1 MNEEINQI
9 LEGEQKEPT
18 ELEKQLSSLP
28 REELEALAKNVVKVR
43 QAQAI
48 NPRLKFKKDQPKQMK
63 FIDNS
68 HFISIALCGNQFG
81 KSFSMAFKGCS
92 VAVGEDKD
100 APHQP
105 DPARQLEILFVGP
118 SWEKITEAIQKDVLS
133 MLRDDEIIKKVKV
146 NNYIKKLTVKAP
158 NGGITNMVFMPS
170 SVDKKEDSQEFEGS
184 KYHYVFVDE
193 GISPELFRKIL
204 VRLGSLQGRFY
215 QAFTR
220 IPENMH
226 LAHHLIDLEKGT
238 GEFKNL
244 LDKGWV
250 QIIQASTLENKYLDD
265 YSKQVFISGQGTEQ
279 DEKLFEE
286 YSATEDKVKKQELLE
301 KMTENFK
308 ARILGIV
315 DKPAGACFNFRE
327 KVGEDNYNM
336 FSFQELLEIMSQ
348 EKGRWDLCH
357 DYGQSAPATWLLLWT
372 SSRTGTTYVVDEVY
386 RANMSIQQSAEECYD
401 MLRRWKCYGHVKCC
415 FADKQIRDPGRKDKR
430 TDTGVTILGQYKSKY
445 TENGDPC
452 FPMNM
457 QWICRQSDKNNKQH
471 TMALLAEMVEE
482 ENLFTKGKPYIR
494 WSHKCGNSVKEMKL
508 LRWSTKIHKQ
518 SGASYEDT
526 EGHDHSIDPIRYFIN
541 NKVNYAIWVHRHK
554 KQMEFNSLS
563 YEVGGSGNPLFNI

>member
-1 MNEEINQI
+1 MIEEENQN
-9 LEGEQKEPT
+9 PT
-18 ELEKQLSSLP
+18 EIEKQLAALP
-28 REELEALAKNVVKVR
+28 KDKLEKIAEKLSKVR
-43 QAQAI
+43 KAQAI

-63 FIDNS
+63 FIDDS
-68 HFISIALCGNQFG
+68 HPISIALCGNQFG

-92 VAVGEDKD
+92 ISVGEDKG

-133 MLRDDEIIKKVKV
+133 MLREDEIVKKVKV
-146 NNYIKKLTVKAP
+146 NNYIKKLIVKAP
-158 NGGITNMVFMPS
+158 NGGLTNMVFMPS
-170 SVDKKEDSQEFEGS
+170 SVDRQESSQEFEGS

-204 VRLGSLQGRFY
+204 VRLGSLKGRFY

-226 LAHHLIDLEKGT
+226 LAHHLIDLEKGI

-244 LDKGWV
+244 LEKGWI
-250 QIIQASTLENKYLDD
+250 QIIQATTLENKYLDD
-265 YSKQVFISGQGTEQ
+265 YSKEMFITGQGTAE
-279 DEKLFEE
+279 DEKLYPLYEKE
-286 YSATEDKVKKQELLE
+286 KDPTKKQDILN
-301 KMTENFK
+301 KMSENFK

-315 DKPAGACFNFRE
+315 DRPAGACFNFRE
-327 KVGEDNYNM
+327 KIGEEDYNM
-336 FSFQELLEIMSQ
+336 FSFQELYNVMKS

-357 DYGQSAPATWLLLWT
+357 DYGQSDPATWILTWT

-386 RANMSIQQSAEECYD
+386 RPDMSIQQSAEECYN
-401 MLRRWKCYGHVKCC
+401 MLRRWKAYGHVKCC
-415 FADKQIRDPGRKDKR
+415 FADKQIKDRGRKDKR
-430 TDTGVTILGQYKSKY
+430 TDLGITILDQYKSKHA
-445 TENGDPC
+445 ENGDPC

-471 TMALLAEMVEE
+471 TLALLAEMIEE
-482 ENLFTKGKPYIR
+482 DNVFTKGKPYIR
-494 WSHKCGNSVKEMKL
+494 WSYKCGNSVKELKL
-508 LRWSTKIHKQ
+508 LRWAKKTHKQ

-526 EGHDHSIDPIRYFIN
+526 DGNDHAIDPIRYFIN
-541 NKVNYAIWVHRHK
+541 NKVNNAVWSHRHK
-554 KQMEFNSLS
+554 KQLEFNDLA